1 MWKDNIE
8 HNSWYNVEDQGTNRF
23 KRKRESV
30 RDFFEWKKN
39 DVIKSSNKNSEWLKD
54 LMVDSKLLDMEKWSE
69 LSDSEIDT
77 KEQLD
82 QLFEQW
88 KKNKKDVLNH
98 KELSW
103 EILHNYERFQNRSP
117 EVVEQISTSAAKI
130 EDEIKNWKKEE
141 NPIARFLLKMANW
154 LNNGKK

>member
-1 MWKDNIE
+1 
-8 HNSWYNVEDQGTNRF
+8 
-23 KRKRESV
+23 
-30 RDFFEWKKN
+30 
-39 DVIKSSNKNSEWLKD
+39 
-54 LMVDSKLLDMEKWSE
+54 MVDYKLLDMEKWSE